1 MGPFDFERQQR
12 RAELIASILLNKKL
26 DKDAKRIWNTH
37 LAKLARTEDEYN
49 ARAIALYG
57 DKKWNQSIGTLLLTS

>member
-1 MGPFDFERQQR
+1 MGPFDFDRQQR

-49 ARAIALYG
+49 ARAVALYG

>member
-26 DKDAKRIWNTH
+26 DKDAKRIWKKH
-37 LAKLARTEDEYN
+37 LANLAVTEDQYN
-49 ARAIALYG
+49 ARVADIYG
-57 DKKWNQSIGTLLLTS
+57 DKKWNQSIGMLSLTS

>member
-49 ARAIALYG
+49 ARAVALYG
-57 DKKWNQSIGTLLLTS
+57 DKKWNQSIGTLLPTS

>member
-1 MGPFDFERQQR
+1 MGPFDFDRQQR

-49 ARAIALYG
+49 ARAVALYG
-57 DKKWNQSIGTLLLTS
+57 DKKWNQSIGTLLPTS

>member
-49 ARAIALYG
+49 ARAVTLYG
-57 DKKWNQSIGTLLLTS
+57 DKKWNQSIGTLLPTS

>member
-49 ARAIALYG
+49 ARAVTLYG
-57 DKKWNQSIGTLLLTS
+57 DKKWNQSIGTLLLTL

>member
-49 ARAIALYG
+49 ARAVTLYG

>member
-37 LAKLARTEDEYN
+37 LAKLARTEDVYN
-49 ARAIALYG
+49 ARAVTLYG

>member
-1 MGPFDFERQQR
+1 MGPFDFDRQQR

-57 DKKWNQSIGTLLLTS
+57 DKKWNQSIGTLLLTL

>member
-1 MGPFDFERQQR
+1 MGPYSDYTQQK
-12 RAELIASILLNKKL
+12 RAERIAGILLNKKL

-49 ARAIALYG
+49 ARAVTLYG

>member
-26 DKDAKRIWNTH
+26 DKDAKRIWKKH
-37 LAKLARTEDEYN
+37 LANLAVTEDQYN
-49 ARAIALYG
+49 ARVADVYG
-57 DKKWNQSIGTLLLTS
+57 DKKWNQSIGMLLPTS

>member
-12 RAELIASILLNKKL
+12 RAELISSILLNKKL

-49 ARAIALYG
+49 ARAVALYG

>member
-37 LAKLARTEDEYN
+37 LVKLARTEDEYN
-49 ARAIALYG
+49 ARAVALYG

>member
-1 MGPFDFERQQR
+1 MGPFDFDRQQR

-37 LAKLARTEDEYN
+37 LAKLARTED
-49 ARAIALYG
+49 AI
-57 DKKWNQSIGTLLLTS
+57 

>member
-26 DKDAKRIWNTH
+26 DNDAKRIWNTH

-49 ARAIALYG
+49 ARAVALYG

>member
-1 MGPFDFERQQR
+1 MGPFDFDRQQR

-37 LAKLARTEDEYN
+37 LANLARTEDEYN
-49 ARAIALYG
+49 ARAVALYG

>member
-49 ARAIALYG
+49 ARAVALYG

>member
-1 MGPFDFERQQR
+1 MGPFDFDRQRR

>member
-49 ARAIALYG
+49 ARAVALYG
-57 DKKWNQSIGTLLLTS
+57 DKKWNQSIGLDLLTS

>member
-26 DKDAKRIWNTH
+26 DKDAKRIWNKH
-37 LAKLARTEDEYN
+37 LVKLARTEDEYN
-49 ARAIALYG
+49 ARAVALYG

>member
-37 LAKLARTEDEYN
+37 LAKLAVTEDQYN
-49 ARAIALYG
+49 ARVADVYG
-57 DKKWNQSIGTLLLTS
+57 DKKWNQSIGTLLPTS

>member
-1 MGPFDFERQQR
+1 MGPFDFDRQQR

-49 ARAIALYG
+49 ARAVTLYG

>member
-37 LAKLARTEDEYN
+37 LANLARTDDEYN
-49 ARAIALYG
+49 ARAVALYG

>member
-49 ARAIALYG
+49 ARAVALYG
-57 DKKWNQSIGTLLLTS
+57 EKKWNQSIGTLLLTL

>member
-49 ARAIALYG
+49 ARAVALYG
-57 DKKWNQSIGTLLLTS
+57 DKKWNQSIGMLLPTS

>member
-26 DKDAKRIWNTH
+26 DKDAKRIWNSH
-37 LAKLARTEDEYN
+37 LARLARTEDEYN
-49 ARAIALYG
+49 ARAVELYG
-57 DKKWNQSIGTLLLTS
+57 DKTWNRSIGLDLLTW

>member
-49 ARAIALYG
+49 ARAVALYG
-57 DKKWNQSIGTLLLTS
+57 DKKWNQSIGTLLPTL

>member
-37 LAKLARTEDEYN
+37 LANLARTEDEYN
-49 ARAIALYG
+49 ARAVALYG

>member
-1 MGPFDFERQQR
+1 MGPFDFDRQQR

-49 ARAIALYG
+49 ARAVTLYG
-57 DKKWNQSIGTLLLTS
+57 DKKWNQSIGTLLPTL

>member
-1 MGPFDFERQQR
+1 MGPFDFDRQQR

-37 LAKLARTEDEYN
+37 LAKLAVTEDQYN
-49 ARAIALYG
+49 ARVADVYG
-57 DKKWNQSIGTLLLTS
+57 DKKWNQSIGTLLPTS

>member
-1 MGPFDFERQQR
+1 MGPFDFDRQQR

-37 LAKLARTEDEYN
+37 LANLARTDDEYN
-49 ARAIALYG
+49 ARAVALYG

>member
-37 LAKLARTEDEYN
+37 LAKLAVTEDQYN
-49 ARAIALYG
+49 ARVADVYG
-57 DKKWNQSIGTLLLTS
+57 DKKWNQSIGTLLPTL

>member
-12 RAELIASILLNKKL
+12 RAELIASVLVNNKL
-26 DKDAKRIWNTH
+26 PMETKRIWEKH
-37 LAKLARTEDEYN
+37 LANLAVTEDQYN
-49 ARAIALYG
+49 ARVADIYG

>member
-49 ARAIALYG
+49 TRAVALYG

>member
-26 DKDAKRIWNTH
+26 DKDAKRIWEKH
-37 LAKLARTEDEYN
+37 LANLAVTEDQYN
-49 ARAIALYG
+49 ARVADIYG
-57 DKKWNQSIGTLLLTS
+57 DKKWNQSIGMLSLTS